1 MEYIYINMEQYDV
14 DIYTVGNLNNTTI
27 AYTILW

>member
-1 MEYIYINMEQYDV
+1 MEQYDI
-14 DIYTVGNLNNTTI
+14 DIYTVGNLNNTTV